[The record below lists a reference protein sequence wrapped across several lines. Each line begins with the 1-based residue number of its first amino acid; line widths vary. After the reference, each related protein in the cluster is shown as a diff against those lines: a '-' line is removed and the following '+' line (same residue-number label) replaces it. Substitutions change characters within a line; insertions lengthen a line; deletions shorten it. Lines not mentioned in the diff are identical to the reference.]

1 MNTGTKAEF
10 VKSLIPAMVA
20 ACKEKPSP
28 EELRKIF
35 DTAQQWADAAET
47 LKADPKYPLFIL

>member
-10 VKSLIPAMVA
+10 LKLLIPAMVA

-28 EELRKIF
+28 EALKEIF
-35 DTAQQWADAAET
+35 DIAQEWADAAEE
-47 LKADPKYPLFIL
+47 LKPKPKHQIL

>member
-10 VKSLIPAMVA
+10 LKLLIPAMVA

-28 EELRKIF
+28 EALKKIY
-35 DTAQQWADAAET
+35 DTAEEWADAAEE
-47 LKADPKYPLFIL
+47 LKPDPEHKMLVL